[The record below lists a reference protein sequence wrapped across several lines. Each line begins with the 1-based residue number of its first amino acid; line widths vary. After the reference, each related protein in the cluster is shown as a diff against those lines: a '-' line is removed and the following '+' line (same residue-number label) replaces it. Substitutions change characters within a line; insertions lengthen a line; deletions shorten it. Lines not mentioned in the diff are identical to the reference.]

1 MKHDRRLH
9 HIHLPAASNAGRS
22 PLIFIHGGYVD
33 GGCWAEHFLPFFQNH
48 GHDSYA
54 IDLSGHGGSEGRD
67 RLDEF
72 GLDDYAEDVAALA
85 AQLDRPP
92 ILVGHSMGT
101 AVATRYLESELAPG
115 AHAVALLSPVP
126 PFGMWGASVDLALK
140 RPAFYSEMPKALAGE
155 FSERT
160 LDVMRSVYFAPDAPK
175 NELLELAR
183 LIQPESMRAIADM
196 TFQAWYLPPPLPAI
210 PALVMGGE
218 HDALFPPHLLEFTA
232 RRWNGQAEVAVV
244 PGTGHLLMLERHWR
258 AAAERLATW
267 LDSIH

>member
-1 MKHDRRLH
+1 MSHGRRIH
-9 HIHLPAASNAGRS
+9 HLHLPAERASGRP

-33 GGCWAEHFLPFFQNH
+33 AGCWAEHFLPFFQKH

-67 RLDEF
+67 RLDDF

-85 AQLDRPP
+85 GQLDAPP
-92 ILVGHSMGT
+92 VLVGHSMGA
-101 AVATRYLESELAPG
+101 AVASRYLESDLEPG
-115 AHAVALLSPVP
+115 AQGVALLSPVP
-126 PFGMWGASVDLALK
+126 PFGMWGASIDLALK

-160 LDVMRSVYFAPDAPK
+160 LEVMRSVYFAPDAP
-175 NELLELAR
+175 NHELMELAR
-183 LIQPESMRAIADM
+183 LIQPESLRAIADM
-196 TFQAWYLPPPLPAI
+196 TFMAWSIPRPLPHI

-218 HDALFPPHLLEFTA
+218 LDALFPPHLLGFTA

-244 PGTGHLLMLERHWR
+244 PGTGHIIMLERHWR
-258 AAAERLATW
+258 SAAERLAAW
-267 LDSIH
+267 LDGIH